1 MYQDW
6 FKGYEQILDDS
17 EDIENK
23 YEIKLIIK
31 NCISEPF
38 FSKRVDKIKINKK
51 QLQEILK
58 ILKLGDD

>member
-6 FKGYEQILDDS
+6 FEFYEQILNDS

-23 YEIKLIIK
+23 YEIKLISK

>member
-1 MYQDW
+1 MHQDW
-6 FKGYEQILDDS
+6 FKLYEQILNDS
-17 EDIENK
+17 EDTENK

-31 NCISEPF
+31 NCISELF